1 MTTIL
6 SMTTFSSA
14 MRDIEPEELAEYVV
28 DMLDMNDLIRYVK
41 EDLTEY
47 YSDLKHD
54 SPGEY
59 EDELRNSYSDDL

>member
-1 MTTIL
+1 MTTTSL
-6 SMTTFSSA
+6 Q

-47 YSDLKHD
+47 YSDLKYD

-59 EDELRNSYSDDL
+59 EDELRKYYSDDI

>member
-6 SMTTFSSA
+6 LMTTTSLQ

-47 YSDLKHD
+47 YSDLKFD

-59 EDELRNSYSDDL
+59 EDELRKYYSDDI

>member
-1 MTTIL
+1 
-6 SMTTFSSA
+6 

-28 DMLDMNDLIRYVK
+28 DMLDMDDLIRYVK

-47 YSDLKHD
+47 YSDLKFD

-59 EDELRNSYSDDL
+59 EDELRKYYSDDI

>member
-1 MTTIL
+1 MTTTSL
-6 SMTTFSSA
+6 Q

-47 YSDLKHD
+47 YSDLKFD

-59 EDELRNSYSDDL
+59 EDELRKYYSDDI

>member
-1 MTTIL
+1 
-6 SMTTFSSA
+6 

-28 DMLDMNDLIRYVK
+28 DML

-47 YSDLKHD
+47 YSDLKYD

-59 EDELRNSYSDDL
+59 EDELRKYYSDDI

>member
-1 MTTIL
+1 
-6 SMTTFSSA
+6 

-47 YSDLKHD
+47 YSDLKFD

-59 EDELRNSYSDDL
+59 EDELRKYYSDDI

>member
-6 SMTTFSSA
+6 LMTTTSLQ

-28 DMLDMNDLIRYVK
+28 DMLDMDDLIRYVK

-47 YSDLKHD
+47 YSDLKSD

-59 EDELRNSYSDDL
+59 EDELRNYYSDDI